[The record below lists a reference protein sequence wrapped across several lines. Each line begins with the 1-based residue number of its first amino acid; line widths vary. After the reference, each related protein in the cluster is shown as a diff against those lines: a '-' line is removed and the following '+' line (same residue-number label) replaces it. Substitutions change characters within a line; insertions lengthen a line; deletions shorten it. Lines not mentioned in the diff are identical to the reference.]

1 MPRRSAAWRR
11 STAGLLAAAVTAC
24 APTATEPA
32 GTGSPAAGPSAS
44 SSATPGSAT
53 NMPAPLLVELRTTGG
68 FAGVQRE
75 LRLYEDGTYTV
86 STPDAPRETGRL
98 GAADLH
104 RIQRLLEQAR
114 LGEQP
119 QRSVSPDAAD
129 RFQYR
134 ITYEDHVVHRD
145 ETTLRE
151 PLRKA
156 LSLLPGA

>member
-1 MPRRSAAWRR
+1 
-11 STAGLLAAAVTAC
+11 
-24 APTATEPA
+24 
-32 GTGSPAAGPSAS
+32 
-44 SSATPGSAT
+44 
-53 NMPAPLLVELRTTGG
+53 MPAPLLLELRTTGG

-86 STPDAPRETGRL
+86 STPDAPRETGQL
-98 GAADLH
+98 GTSDVH
-104 RIQRLLEQAR
+104 RVQRLLERAR

-145 ETTLRE
+145 ETTLGE
-151 PLRKA
+151 PLRKV
-156 LSLLPGA
+156 LDLLPAA